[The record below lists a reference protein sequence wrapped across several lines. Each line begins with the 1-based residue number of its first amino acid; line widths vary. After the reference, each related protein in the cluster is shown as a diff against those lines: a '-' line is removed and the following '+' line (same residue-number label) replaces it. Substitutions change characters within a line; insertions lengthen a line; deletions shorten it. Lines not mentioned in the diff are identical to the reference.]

1 MASHSPSELVGMT
14 LDAHR
19 EPLAPQDVSAKA
31 TELDDSVR
39 EAELNK
45 LPIDKLPL
53 GQQRIFRC
61 KYFAIFAAHVLA
73 TGGFAAMLELVPT
86 LNEHF
91 ETLVMAKKGAC
102 VVVPFLA
109 TLVLLVPNL
118 VGDLIPLI
126 AHALFML
133 LASLALGTLY
143 AAIDVMTYSYGML
156 LNTGFMAVCVLLM
169 LALCCFTLRRAS
181 PESEE
186 DSQRLVHPV
195 RLALIAYV
203 ITLAIAIALFLRVGR
218 DLLTTQGFCISMATQ
233 LLGVLIFGV
242 QISMDFRESLHRTDA
257 EQAVVHTYLAL
268 ILVVAWCY
276 N

>member
-1 MASHSPSELVGMT
+1 MT
-14 LDAHR
+14 LDAHS

-73 TGGFAAMLELVPT
+73 TGGFAAVLELVPT